1 MDHPIFQIFPG
12 LNCRFA
18 RLAFSCMIPRDLL
31 HLDGGL
37 LPGDPSMVF
46 GTTGLLDPGSLA

>member
-1 MDHPIFQIFPG
+1 MVILFSIFSRTELPVW
-12 LNCRFA
+12 
-18 RLAFSCMIPRDLL
+18 LAFSCMIPRDLL